1 MRRIKMSDEYKKY
14 YSDEW
19 DNEVSIIKR
28 YFDDGEKPEHMYV
41 LNSTIDGQ
49 WNEDCFTYYSDALGT
64 FNDVI
69 NEMMRRM

>member
-1 MRRIKMSDEYKKY
+1 MTDEYKKY
-14 YSDEW
+14 YSDDW

-41 LNSTIDGQ
+41 LNSTIDGH
-49 WNEDCFTYYSDALGT
+49 WMEDCFTYYSDALGT

-69 NEMMRRM
+69 NEMK